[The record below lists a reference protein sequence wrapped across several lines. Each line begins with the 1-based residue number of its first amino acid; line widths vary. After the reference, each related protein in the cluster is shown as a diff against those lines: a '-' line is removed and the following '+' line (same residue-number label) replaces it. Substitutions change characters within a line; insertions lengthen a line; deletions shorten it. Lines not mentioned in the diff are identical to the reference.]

1 MSLVLIA
8 TVPIIILLRRRRHR
22 ARRRQRIT
30 AQLLPDSVDIIVA
43 ALRAGSTSIDSL
55 NLAARHSPEGIRS
68 AFVAC
73 VRAYDDGARFHEAL
87 DEIPRHVG
95 PHSWPVVDLLKDH
108 SRLGIPAIDTAEQLA
123 VEARASRRRA
133 VETSAR
139 ELPVRLALPL
149 VVCSLPSFVLI
160 VIAPVIIGAFNR
172 ISLG

>member
-1 MSLVLIA
+1 MSLVLLVTI
-8 TVPIIILLRRRRHR
+8 PLLVLVRRRRRR
-22 ARRRQRIT
+22 ARQRQR
-30 AQLLPDSVDIIVA
+30 AAARLLPDSVDIIVA

-55 NLAARHSPEGIRS
+55 HLAARHSPEEIRS

-73 VRAYDDGARFHEAL
+73 VRTYDDGARFHEAL
-87 DEIPRHVG
+87 DELPRHLG

-108 SRLGIPAIDTAEQLA
+108 SRLGIPAVDTAEQLT
-123 VEARASRRRA
+123 VEARAARRRA
-133 VETSAR
+133 IESSAR
-139 ELPVRLALPL
+139 ELPVRLAIPL

>member
-8 TVPIIILLRRRRHR
+8 AILLLVIVRRRRHR
-22 ARRRQRIT
+22 AHRRQRT
-30 AQLLPDSVDIIVA
+30 AAHLLPDSVDIIVA

-55 NLAARHSPEGIRS
+55 QLAARYSPSEIRS

-73 VRAYDDGARFHEAL
+73 VRAYDDGARIHEAL
-87 DEIPRHVG
+87 DELPRHLG
-95 PHSWPVVDLLKDH
+95 TQSWPVVDLLKDH
-108 SRLGIPAIDTAEQLA
+108 SRLGIPAVETAQQLA
-123 VEARASRRRA
+123 MEARASRRRA
-133 VETSAR
+133 IESSAR
-139 ELPVRLALPL
+139 ELPVRLAVPL